1 MATRELVNLLS
12 LVFSLMFRYCWFC
25 LAQWKNSNGR
35 TRGDLGTCPEC
46 REQVRS
52 ETRVLAIEHMIEEL
66 TDKMGPEKKKER
78 EEKIAERKGTCWC
91 FVFSDL

>member
-1 MATRELVNLLS
+1 MSDLAIS
-12 LVFSLMFRYCWFC
+12 FSGEVQIKLLMFRYCWFC

-52 ETRVLAIEHMIEEL
+52 ENRVIAIEHMIQEL

-78 EEKIAERKGTCWC
+78 EEKIAERNGK
-91 FVFSDL
+91 LLLL